1 MLHSLMPRML
11 RKTGEKPKA
20 TMALHQIDV
29 GKRVRQVLH
38 RFKSE
43 SRTRKTQQAIKE
55 RIALVGKNADGTE
68 PKIDEN
74 DVIVHTHE
82 DEYQL
87 TKRSHHPLIRKDNNY
102 NRIS

>member
-1 MLHSLMPRML
+1 MPRML

-29 GKRVRQVLH
+29 GKRVKEVLH

-43 SRTRKTQQAIKE
+43 SRSRKKQKAIKE
-55 RIALVGKNADGTE
+55 RIALVGKNPDGTD
-68 PKIDEN
+68 PQIDEN
-74 DVIVHTHE
+74 DLIVHRHE

-87 TKRSHHPLIRKDNNY
+87 TNVKHHPL
-102 NRIS
+102 